1 MKHARAESKSNRGA
15 MDTYKTTQPPK
26 ANYSVKSIETIV
38 AGSDVRVRLY
48 TLAGGEIIPW
58 HFHTQVTDWY
68 FCLAGRLAVET
79 RSPDNRAV
87 IDAGGSAAIPPDTAH
102 RISNGGRTDCRFLLV
117 QGVGKYDFRAISA
130 S

>member
-1 MKHARAESKSNRGA
+1 M
-15 MDTYKTTQPPK
+15 TTRPLKPK
-26 ANYSVKSIETIV
+26 YSVKSIETIV

-48 TLAGGEIIPW
+48 TLAPEEIIPW
-58 HFHTQVTDWY
+58 HFHTQVMDWY

-87 IDAGGSAAIPPDTAH
+87 IDTGGSTAIPPDTAH
-102 RISNGGRTDCRFLLV
+102 RISNGGQTDCRFLLV
-117 QGVGKYDFRAISA
+117 QGVGKYDFHAISA